1 MTGQLIRKARTRA
14 GLTQRELAQRLG
26 THQPVIARWENE
38 STRPD
43 FDTVVKAVN
52 ACGFDLHV
60 ELRPVDHDTV
70 LVKRE
75 LARRPADR
83 LAGLVEAVS
92 AFDTM
97 SVASDG

>member
-1 MTGQLIRKARTRA
+1 
-14 GLTQRELAQRLG
+14 LTQRELAQRLG

>member
-1 MTGQLIRKARTRA
+1 MTGQLIKKARVSA

-43 FDTVVKAVN
+43 FDTVVKAVE
-52 ACGFDLHV
+52 ACGFDLQV

-70 LVKRE
+70 LVRRE
-75 LARRPADR
+75 LAKRPAER
-83 LAGLVEAVS
+83 LAGLVVAVAAFESMS
-92 AFDTM
+92 AAAR
-97 SVASDG
+97 V